1 MHLSVLALA
10 VTTLITACGGGSS
23 PSSSIPSAITLSGT
37 AATGAPMAGATVVV
51 KDSTGVEV
59 QNCAPCTVSSDGSF
73 KVELKTTAKAP
84 FVLFVKQVD
93 DDEPQVSMI
102 DTAQSA
108 TVNVSPIT
116 NLIAARLSP
125 KGDPALLT
133 AADSSAAKITAAS
146 TEIKQKLQPLLEAA
160 GVDANANPLTMAFQA
175 DSKGLD
181 KALDMLVKPTIVR
194 GSDGKAIVEI
204 EIKTGGSDDAADAV
218 NTPAKITLTAG
229 AAPVAT
235 GITLSNMQA
244 TLPADGVNLKI
255 KNLMQRMQDCYAT
268 APEARRANGATLAS
282 QITAEACKAI
292 FVDNEPGKYLHN
304 NTVVSQSGATLPDG
318 GRFSGAFKGIFNTVK
333 GLQFDLPEYRYT
345 IKNTFTNPADLTR
358 PVTGD
363 VVFTARWTVT
373 DPNAGASL
381 GQSDVSE
388 YHAREQGGELKL
400 IGNQS
405 KHDLNINAQ
414 ARREEMPAVAD
425 YAYMATGYSIG
436 ITERRWDHDK
446 NANTAKVSIYEQVV
460 VTSPSGKTF
469 TLKPIAGNN
478 YDYLGLV
485 NKVGTT
491 TSAATVRLNAAYLN
505 SATVGHPSERF
516 TKEFWSVKDEWTE
529 EALKTIPA
537 QGNWRFDITLT
548 DAFVAANASSGTTKN
563 FTQYRR
569 AINRAPTLAEL
580 KAIKWP
586 AIKDPIKTALNSLTS
601 DQTGISI
608 SSAGVPALAVVDGW
622 DVPSS
627 AWAPTSVKVYGK
639 TNGVGWDEAAD
650 VASTARKVSIGCKS
664 SGAHC
669 ATLPADA
676 GKFLN
681 AGYGT
686 LQFSGRDS
694 KRLQMSLN
702 YSARKS
708 NSDAP

>member
-1 MHLSVLALA
+1 
-10 VTTLITACGGGSS
+10 
-23 PSSSIPSAITLSGT
+23 
-37 AATGAPMAGATVVV
+37 MAGATVVV
-51 KDSTGVEV
+51 KDSSEGEV
-59 QNCAPCTVSSDGSF
+59 QNCAPCTVGSDGSF

-116 NLIAARLSP
+116 TLIAARLSP

-133 AADSSAAKITAAS
+133 AADSGAAKITAAT
-146 TEIKQKLQPLLEAA
+146 TEIKQQLQPLLEAA

-181 KALDMLVKPTIVR
+181 KALDMLGKPTIVR
-194 GSDGKAIVEI
+194 GSDGKATVEI

-229 AAPVAT
+229 STSVAT
-235 GITLSNMQA
+235 GITLSKMQA

-255 KNLMQRMQDCYAT
+255 QKLMQRMQDCYAT
-268 APEARRANGATLAS
+268 APADRRASGATLAS
-282 QITAEACKAI
+282 QITADVCKAI
-292 FVDNEPGKYLHN
+292 FVGNDPGKYLHN

-345 IKNTFTNPADLTR
+345 IKNNYTDPADLTR
-358 PVTGD
+358 SVSGD

-373 DPNAGASL
+373 DQNAGASL

-405 KHDLNINAQ
+405 KHDLSINAL

-425 YAYMATGYSIG
+425 YAYLATGYSIG
-436 ITERRWDHDK
+436 ITERRWNHD
-446 NANTAKVSIYEQVV
+446 NNTSTAKVSIYEQVV

-485 NKVGTT
+485 NKAGST
-491 TSAATVRLNAAYLN
+491 TSGATVRLNGAYLN
-505 SATVGHPSERF
+505 AVTAAADDHPSTRF
-516 TKEFWSVKDEWTE
+516 SNEFWGAKADWTE
-529 EALKTIPA
+529 QALQAIPA

-548 DAFVAANASSGTTKN
+548 DAFVAANASLGTTKN

-586 AIKDPIKTALNSLTS
+586 AIKDPIKATLGNLPAN
-601 DQTGISI
+601 QTGVSI
-608 SSAGVPALAVVDGW
+608 SSADVAALAVVDGW
-622 DVPSS
+622 DVSS
-627 AWAPTSVKVYGK
+627 GAWSPTSAKIYGK
-639 TNGVGWDEAAD
+639 TNVGVGWDEAAD

-669 ATLPADA
+669 ATSPADA

-681 AGYGT
+681 AGYGY

-702 YSARKS
+702 YSTRKTA
-708 NSDAP
+708 SDAP

>member
-1 MHLSVLALA
+1 
-10 VTTLITACGGGSS
+10 
-23 PSSSIPSAITLSGT
+23 
-37 AATGAPMAGATVVV
+37 MAGATVVV
-51 KDSTGVEV
+51 KDSSEGEV
-59 QNCAPCTVSSDGSF
+59 QNCAPCTVGSDGSF

-116 NLIAARLSP
+116 TLIAARLSP

-133 AADSSAAKITAAS
+133 AADSGAAKITAAT
-146 TEIKQKLQPLLEAA
+146 TEIKQQLQPLLEAA

-181 KALDMLVKPTIVR
+181 KALDMLGKPTIVR
-194 GSDGKAIVEI
+194 GSDGKATIEI

-229 AAPVAT
+229 STSVAT
-235 GITLSNMQA
+235 GITLSKMQA

-255 KNLMQRMQDCYAT
+255 QKLMQRMQDCYAT
-268 APEARRANGATLAS
+268 APADRRASGATLAS
-282 QITAEACKAI
+282 QITADVCKAI
-292 FVDNEPGKYLHN
+292 FVNNDPGKYLHN
-304 NTVVSQSGATLPDG
+304 NTVVSQSGATLPTDIG
-318 GRFSGAFKGIFNTVK
+318 GRFTGAFKGIFNTVK

-345 IKNTFTNPADLTR
+345 IKNNYTDPTDLTR
-358 PVTGD
+358 SVSGD

-373 DPNAGASL
+373 DQNAGASL

-388 YHAREQGGELKL
+388 YHARVQNGELKL

-405 KHDLNINAQ
+405 KHDLSINAL

-425 YAYMATGYSIG
+425 YAYLATGYSIG
-436 ITERRWDHDK
+436 ITERRWNHD
-446 NANTAKVSIYEQVV
+446 NNTSTAKVSIYEQVV

-485 NKVGTT
+485 NKAGST
-491 TSAATVRLNAAYLN
+491 TSGATVRLNGAYLN
-505 SATVGHPSERF
+505 AVTAAADDHPSTRF
-516 TKEFWSVKDEWTE
+516 SNEFWGAKADWTE
-529 EALKTIPA
+529 QALQAIPA

-548 DAFVAANASSGTTKN
+548 DAFVAANASLGTTKN

-586 AIKDPIKTALNSLTS
+586 AIKDPIKATLGTQANS
-601 DQTGISI
+601 QGFVSI

-622 DVPSS
+622 DVSS
-627 AWAPTSVKVYGK
+627 GAWSPTSAKIYGK
-639 TNGVGWDEAAD
+639 TNLGVGWDEAAD

-669 ATLPADA
+669 ATSPADA

-681 AGYGT
+681 AGYGY

-702 YSARKS
+702 YSTRKTA
-708 NSDAP
+708 SDAP